1 MVMWAFIKKEFFHI
15 FRDYRSMVILFG
27 MPIVQVLLF
36 GFAITNEINDAQIAI
51 LDHSKDV
58 VTRELTQK
66 IVSSNYF
73 LLVENLESNNQIE
86 AEFKKGN
93 IKQVV
98 VFESG
103 FARKLEKEGKA
114 SIQLL
119 LDASEPNTANML
131 NAYTTG
137 IINTYSMQKM
147 INSNAVPL
155 TIQVDS
161 KMLFNP
167 ELKSVYMFVPGV
179 ITVLLMLVSAMMTS
193 ISITRE
199 KELGTMEAL
208 LVSPLRPIHI
218 IIGKVTPYVLLSFI
232 NLVVIL
238 LLAKFVFVM
247 PIRGSLVL
255 LLAECLLFIV
265 MALALGILISTIS
278 KTQQQAMMISM
289 FALMLPTILL
299 SGFIFPI
306 ENMPLIL
313 QYISHLMPPKWF
325 IIIIKNIMLK
335 GVGISY
341 FWKETLI
348 IIFMTVFFI
357 GMSVKKFKI
366 RLE

>member
-1 MVMWAFIKKEFFHI
+1 MFAFIKKEFFHI
-15 FRDYRSMVILFG
+15 FRDYRSMIILFG
-27 MPIVQVLLF
+27 MPVIQVLLF
-36 GFAITNEINDAQIAI
+36 GFAITTDINDAKIAI
-51 LDHSKDV
+51 LDYSKDV
-58 VTRELTQK
+58 VTREITQK
-66 IVSSNYF
+66 LISSNYF
-73 LLVENLESNNQIE
+73 LLVKNLESESEIE
-86 AEFKKGN
+86 PAFKKGN

-98 VFESG
+98 VFG
-103 FARKLEKEGKA
+103 NDFAKTLEKEGKVDV
-114 SIQLL
+114 QLI

-137 IINTYSMQKM
+137 IINTYSLQRMEQNNSFPLM
-147 INSNAVPL
+147 IGVE
-155 TIQVDS
+155 T

-199 KELGTMEAL
+199 KEMGTMEAL
-208 LVSPLRPIHI
+208 LVSPLKPIQI
-218 IIGKVTPYVLLSFI
+218 IIGKVAPYVLLSFI
-232 NLVVIL
+232 NLLVIL
-238 LLAKFVFVM
+238 VLARFIFHM
-247 PIRGSLVL
+247 PVQGSMTL
-255 LLAECLLFIV
+255 LLAESILFIV

-278 KTQQQAMMISM
+278 KTQQQAMLLSM

-306 ENMPLIL
+306 ENMPIIL
-313 QYISHLMPPKWF
+313 QYLSHIMPSKWF

-335 GVGISY
+335 GVGIAY

-348 IIFMTVFFI
+348 IVGMTLFFI
-357 GMSVKKFKI
+357 GVSVKKFKI